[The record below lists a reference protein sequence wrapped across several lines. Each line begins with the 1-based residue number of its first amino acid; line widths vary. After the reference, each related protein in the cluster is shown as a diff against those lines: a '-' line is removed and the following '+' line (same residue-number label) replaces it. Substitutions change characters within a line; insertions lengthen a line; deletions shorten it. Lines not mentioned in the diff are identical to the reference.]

1 MVAFCI
7 KFSVIKVKYEQTQ
20 YSYIYIFF
28 PPLFLWAKKYLDY
41 MICIKVHFQVFSSG
55 TLICMSSLICQ
66 VLSAREVSECSLLP
80 PFYEVSSIYFV
91 LVLSF
96 DYWSL
101 ENTVAPFL
109 HFRSVSV
116 PLRLLE
122 RALLWSPA
130 PSSWGPPPP
139 SDLPDSST
147 SHSCCTSGTSCTKL
161 FASGF

>member
-1 MVAFCI
+1 MKVFFFF
-7 KFSVIKVKYEQTQ
+7 FSPI
-20 YSYIYIFF
+20 
-28 PPLFLWAKKYLDY
+28 FLWAKKYLDY
-41 MICIKVHFQVFSSG
+41 VIRIKVHFQVFSSG
-55 TLICMSSLICQ
+55 TLICISSLICQ
-66 VLSAREVSECSLLP
+66 VLSAGEVSKCSLLP

-101 ENTVAPFL
+101 ENTVAPFPR
-109 HFRSVSV
+109 FRGILP

-122 RALLWSPA
+122 HAPLWSPA
-130 PSSWGPPPP
+130 PRSWGPPPP

-147 SHSCCTSGTSCTKL
+147 SRSCCTSGTSCTKP